1 MNFPLNYLK
10 VLNFSPKKH
19 LAFFTLLLCFF
30 IRCIFG
36 RMHFCLPCVL
46 AFLIFLF
53 VFLCIL
59 RRFLVYTFN
68 VLRGAPYAFIKF
80 HLLIKKKTFSK
91 VVVLMDIH
99 STFSNLEL
107 ENGCSQFLTL
117 YEPLLCCIL
126 SSSITYF

>member
-80 HLLIKKKTFSK
+80 HLLIKKKNFFQS
-91 VVVLMDIH
+91 
-99 STFSNLEL
+99 SGSNGYSFHVFQL
-107 ENGCSQFLTL
+107 G
-117 YEPLLCCIL
+117 IGKWML
-126 SSSITYF
+126 SISYIV